1 MSMLWSRLRPREQA
15 RHLHHW
21 AVATATTADG
31 IRARLTVDFTASV
44 DPGTDVDLTAVV
56 DAAEA
61 ALRDL
66 VVTSEVSALPDPGDE
81 PDWEVDL
88 PEGAAIVNAVVTTAD
103 VEVSA
108 ELRRLVAARTG

>member
-1 MSMLWSRLRPREQA
+1 MPALWTRRRSRERP

-31 IRARLTVDFTASV
+31 VRARLTVDFTAVVTGS
-44 DPGTDVDLTAVV
+44 DVELTAIV
-56 DAAEA
+56 DAIEA

-66 VVTSEVSALPDPGDE
+66 VVRSEVADLPDPGDE
-81 PDWEVDL
+81 PAWFVDL
-88 PEGAAIVNAVVTTAD
+88 PEGVSVDHAVVTTAD

-108 ELRRLVAARTG
+108 ELRRLVTSRQG